1 MIASAKLE
9 NWPTAKEL
17 DSFFILKKTDTICN
31 VNDDN
36 REILGDTFSSEL
48 VHGTPI
54 PFFVKSPELSN
65 NINRYF
71 QEDIINNFN
80 STIEPAEAELMRDIS
95 ELKYDIVEL
104 KRNTDNVMVGDTEF
118 LRAELTAKIKL

>member
-1 MIASAKLE
+1 M
-9 NWPTAKEL
+9 
-17 DSFFILKKTDTICN
+17 
-31 VNDDN
+31 
-36 REILGDTFSSEL
+36 
-48 VHGTPI
+48 
-54 PFFVKSPELSN
+54 KSPELSN

-80 STIEPAEAELMRDIS
+80 STIEPAETELMRDIS